1 MKLYRITIITPSVNI
16 ERGVWAEYM
25 QVKDG
30 QIIFIEVVDGEEG
43 VFEKAVAV
51 YPVNYTFITSI
62 ETKEEYDK
70 RKSSI

>member
-16 ERGVWAEYM
+16 ERGVWADYTRIS
-25 QVKDG
+25 DG
-30 QIIFIEVVDGEEG
+30 QLQFLDADRETI
-43 VFEKAVAV
+43 AA